1 MSDFEFDA
9 IDMSADTDDIGL
21 DGGDSAEGFE
31 GGMDSDEKFGDSA
44 VERDYSDD
52 FYHAERMSEE
62 EVQRIDD
69 LWDDDSREFREV
81 EPYKAISQ
89 SEMADTGNDVLTI
102 EERFSNEIDAMSL
115 DELQAERDRIEAIAQ
130 MNDMDIFAEY
140 DQQQQANDLIGS
152 MSKEQLLDLK
162 DSVEAHDPQTLDFF
176 GIDSDDTADALK
188 PSLKKR
194 L

>member
-9 IDMSADTDDIGL
+9 IDMSTDTDDIEL

-44 VERDYSDD
+44 VERYYSDD
-52 FYHAERMSEE
+52 FCHAERMSEE

-69 LWDDDSREFREV
+69 LWDDSREFREV

-89 SEMADTGNDVLTI
+89 SEMADIGNDVSTI

-115 DELQAERDRIEAIAQ
+115 DELQAEHDRIEAIAQ

-140 DQQQQANDLIGS
+140 DQQQQANNLIGN

-176 GIDSDDTADALK
+176 GIDSDDTADAPKL
-188 PSLKKR
+188 SLKKR

>member
-9 IDMSADTDDIGL
+9 IDMSTDTDDIEL

-69 LWDDDSREFREV
+69 LWDDSREFREV

-89 SEMADTGNDVLTI
+89 SEIADIGNDVLTI

-152 MSKEQLLDLK
+152 MSKEQLLNLK

-176 GIDSDDTADALK
+176 GIDSDDTADAPKL
-188 PSLKKR
+188 SLKKR

>member
-9 IDMSADTDDIGL
+9 IDMSADTDDIAL

-31 GGMDSDEKFGDSA
+31 CGMDSDEKFGDSA

-188 PSLKKR
+188 LSLKKR

>member
-9 IDMSADTDDIGL
+9 IDMSTDTDDIEL

-62 EVQRIDD
+62 EVQSIDD
-69 LWDDDSREFREV
+69 LWDDSREFREV

-89 SEMADTGNDVLTI
+89 SEMADIGNDVSTI

-115 DELQAERDRIEAIAQ
+115 DELQAEHDRIEAIAQ

-140 DQQQQANDLIGS
+140 DQQQQANNLIGN

-176 GIDSDDTADALK
+176 GIDSDDTADAPKL
-188 PSLKKR
+188 SLKKR